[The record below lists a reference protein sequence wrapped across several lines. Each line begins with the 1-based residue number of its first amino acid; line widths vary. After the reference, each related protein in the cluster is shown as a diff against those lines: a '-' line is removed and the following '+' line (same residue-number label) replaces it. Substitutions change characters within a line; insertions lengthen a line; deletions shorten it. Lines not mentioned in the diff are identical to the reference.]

1 MKLVKRIAIFSTVCV
16 LATNTIACSKNIEDD
31 ILDSRIYDL
40 EDLDIDSNHAVSNTL
55 EEVFSIDISD
65 EDSEFLDQDVV
76 LMALNQKKM
85 ESKDFTEL
93 ASIAKNYVSLRI
105 KEDNPDY
112 VASNIVVSDSMKSQE
127 PVVFMDNRDYQL
139 GDMIYGIATNI
150 SQLEE
155 ESLDNQSLE
164 ACAKEVAV
172 GMMQLAVVDTE
183 VETPILGDGKIYVK
197 ERK

>member
-1 MKLVKRIAIFSTVCV
+1 MKLVKRIAIFSTACV

-40 EDLDIDSNHAVSNTL
+40 AGLDIDSNNVISNTL

-105 KEDNPDY
+105 KEDNPDC

-139 GDMIYGIATNI
+139 GDMIYGIANI

-172 GMMQLAVVDTE
+172 GMMQLAVVKTE

>member
-1 MKLVKRIAIFSTVCV
+1 MALVKKIAIFSTVCV

-55 EEVFSIDISD
+55 EDVFSIDISD

-112 VASNIVVSDSMKSQE
+112 AASNIVVSDSMKSQE

-155 ESLDNQSLE
+155 ESLNTQSLE

-172 GMMQLAVVDTE
+172 GMMQLAVVKTE

>member
-1 MKLVKRIAIFSTVCV
+1 M
-16 LATNTIACSKNIEDD
+16 ATNTISCSKNIEDD

-40 EDLDIDSNHAVSNTL
+40 AGLDIDSNNVISNTL

-155 ESLDNQSLE
+155 ESLNTQSLE

>member
-1 MKLVKRIAIFSTVCV
+1 MALVKKIAVFSTVCV

-31 ILDSRIYDL
+31 ILDSRIYNL
-40 EDLDIDSNHAVSNTL
+40 EGLDIDSSHAVSNTL
-55 EEVFSIDISD
+55 EDVFSIDISD
-65 EDSEFLDQDVV
+65 DDSEFLDQDVV
-76 LMALNQKKM
+76 LMALSQKKM
-85 ESKDFTEL
+85 ESKDFIEL

-105 KEDNPDY
+105 KEDNPDC
-112 VASNIVVSDSMKSQE
+112 ATSNIVVSDSMKSQE

-139 GDMIYGIATNI
+139 GDMIYDIATNI

-155 ESLDNQSLE
+155 ESLGKHSLE

-172 GMMQLAVVDTE
+172 GMMQLAVVKTE
-183 VETPILGDGKIYVK
+183 VETPIFGDGKIYVK